1 MSQSSASEGDV
12 DARDPG
18 REDREPPVQ
27 PSLAGAATRGFLWTT
42 LAWGGN
48 RLVVLALT
56 ALLARLLVPE
66 DFGLVTAGLTII
78 TFFDA
83 ALDLGV
89 GYALV
94 YEQERGINA
103 RVRLAAGLNLVLSAA
118 ICAIGVAASP
128 FIARLFGESDQT
140 ELFAVLFLYPLFR
153 GAAQVN
159 DAILKRDMLFK
170 KRTVADLTRAAVRVV
185 VSIPLALTGFGAW
198 SIALGI
204 IAGEAACMV
213 FLWSLVPIRPDFR
226 LRWSRIRTLV
236 SFGGAVTGVRVLGSF
251 RSSVDYLF
259 IGAVLGSAALGY
271 YGMGYRLPELI
282 IANVLWIF
290 TTVAFPVY
298 ARARIEG
305 LEKLRAT
312 MLRAT
317 RLVALFGLAAGVALA
332 VLAPLAIPVVFS
344 ETWEPAV
351 VPMALVSLALA
362 CQSLGWASGDVF
374 SALGRPGLLL
384 ALDIPATILVTIAFG
399 VAAQQSIAAVAA
411 VHIGFE
417 IVYAIIRVT
426 LAVRV
431 TGVAAAAMARTLA
444 PAFATGA
451 AIAAVGLPLRS
462 VLPEDSFWSLLA
474 LTTACGVT
482 AAVVGGLTAR
492 REVLGVLSAVRNR
505 VAPAGSRQP
514 AQ

>member
-1 MSQSSASEGDV
+1 MGAP
-12 DARDPG
+12 DPG
-18 REDREPPVQ
+18 RDSAEPAVQ
-27 PSLAGAATRGFLWTT
+27 PSLSGAATRGFLWTT

-94 YEQERGINA
+94 YEQERGINE
-103 RVRLAAGLNLVLSAA
+103 RVRLAAGLNLALSAS
-118 ICAIGVAASP
+118 ICVLGIAFSP
-128 FIARLFGESDQT
+128 LIARLFGESDQT
-140 ELFAVLFLYPLFR
+140 AIFAALFLYPLFR
-153 GAAQVN
+153 GASQVN
-159 DAILKRDMLFK
+159 DAVLKRDMQFK
-170 KRTVADLTRAAVRVV
+170 KRTVADLTRAGVRVA

-204 IAGEAACMV
+204 IAGEAVCTLIM
-213 FLWSLVPIRPDFR
+213 WSLVPIRPDFS
-226 LRWSRIRTLV
+226 LRWSRIRSLV

-259 IGAVLGSAALGY
+259 IGSILGSAALGY

-298 ARARIEG
+298 ARARVDGIER
-305 LEKLRAT
+305 LRAT

-317 RLVALFGLAAGVALA
+317 RLVSLFGLAAGVTLA

-344 ETWEPAV
+344 ATWEPAI

-384 ALDIPATILVTIAFG
+384 VLDIPATILVTIAFG
-399 VAAQQSIAAVAA
+399 FAAHTSIAAVAA

-426 LAVRV
+426 MAIRV
-431 TGVAAAAMARTLA
+431 TGVSVGAMALTLA
-444 PAFATGA
+444 PGFLTGA
-451 AIAAVGLPLRS
+451 AVAAVGLPLRS
-462 VLPEDSFWSLLA
+462 VLPENSFWSLLL
-474 LTTACGVT
+474 LTVVCGAVI
-482 AAVVGGLTAR
+482 AVVGGLSAR
-492 REVLGVLSAVRNR
+492 RELIGVLGAVRNR
-505 VAPAGSRQP
+505 GNRAPAT
-514 AQ
+514 AAA

>member
-1 MSQSSASEGDV
+1 MSQSSASEDAI

-94 YEQERGINA
+94 YEQERGINE
-103 RVRLAAGLNLVLSAA
+103 RVRLAAGLNLALSAS
-118 ICAIGVAASP
+118 ICAIGIAASP
-128 FIARLFGESDQT
+128 LIARLFGESDET
-140 ELFAVLFLYPLFR
+140 ALFAVLFLYPLFR
-153 GAAQVN
+153 GASQVN
-159 DAILKRDMLFK
+159 DAVLKRDMQFK
-170 KRTVADLTRAAVRVV
+170 KRTVADLTRAGVRVV
-185 VSIPLALTGFGAW
+185 VSVPLALTGFGAW

-204 IAGEAACMV
+204 IAGEAACALFM
-213 FLWSLVPIRPDFR
+213 WALVPIRPDFR
-226 LRWSRIRTLV
+226 LRWSRIKTLV

-259 IGAVLGSAALGY
+259 IGSVLGSAALGY
-271 YGMGYRLPELI
+271 YGMAYRLPELI

-298 ARARIEG
+298 ARARLEG
-305 LEKLRAT
+305 MDTLRTT

-317 RLVALFGLAAGVALA
+317 RLVALFGLTAGTTLA
-332 VLAPLAIPVVFS
+332 VLAPLAIPVLFS
-344 ETWEPAV
+344 ATWEPAV
-351 VPMALVSLALA
+351 IPMALVSLALA

-374 SALGRPGLLL
+374 TALGRPGLLL
-384 ALDIPATILVTIAFG
+384 AIDIPATIVVTVAFG
-399 VAAQQSIAAVAA
+399 IAAPQGIAAVAA

-431 TGVAAAAMARTLA
+431 TRVAPSAMARTLA
-444 PAFATGA
+444 PGFAVA
-451 AIAAVGLPLRS
+451 AAVAAVGLPLRA
-462 VLPEDSFWSLLA
+462 VLPENSFWSLLA
-474 LTTACGVT
+474 LTAACG
-482 AAVVGGLTAR
+482 AVALVVAGVTAR
-492 REVLGVLSAVRNR
+492 RELLGVLGAVRNR
-505 VAPAGSRQP
+505 AAASPAPVAG
-514 AQ
+514 